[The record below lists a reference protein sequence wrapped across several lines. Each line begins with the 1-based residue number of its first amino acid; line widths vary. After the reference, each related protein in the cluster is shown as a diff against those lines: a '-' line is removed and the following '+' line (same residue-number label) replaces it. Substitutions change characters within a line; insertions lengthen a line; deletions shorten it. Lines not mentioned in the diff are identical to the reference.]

1 MLQPPGLSDGNNVKD
16 RVRSLEAALA
26 HLSECKAVLVT
37 HLVPP
42 VRVDT
47 GNSDGER
54 REATMTTDDAVA
66 LDTGVTQKMIIAIKD
81 LLKLYGSLNASSKI
95 PSVATVATTVATSV
109 RDRQAQLKDIFRT
122 LLLSSR

>member
-1 MLQPPGLSDGNNVKD
+1 MKTV
-16 RVRSLEAALA
+16 
-26 HLSECKAVLVT
+26 
-37 HLVPP
+37 
-42 VRVDT
+42 
-47 GNSDGER
+47 
-54 REATMTTDDAVA
+54 DAVA

-81 LLKLYGSLNASSKI
+81 LLKLYGSLNASSRI